1 MPQRVWAEEG
11 CLGANII
18 AETEEEALQIGDGS
32 WASASSF
39 HPPEIAVKRLV
50 SDSLPFSSLL
60 CLNARR
66 RFYLCR
72 PRPGD
77 NGLTCRLP
85 PVPPS
90 HILGGVGATEF
101 TPPTKNATESLR
113 HRRRRSRQIH
123 CPAEPE
129 SE

>member
-90 HILGGVGATEF
+90 HILGSGGGGGGVGATEF

-113 HRRRRSRQIH
+113 RRHSTNGQL
-123 CPAEPE
+123 
-129 SE
+129 